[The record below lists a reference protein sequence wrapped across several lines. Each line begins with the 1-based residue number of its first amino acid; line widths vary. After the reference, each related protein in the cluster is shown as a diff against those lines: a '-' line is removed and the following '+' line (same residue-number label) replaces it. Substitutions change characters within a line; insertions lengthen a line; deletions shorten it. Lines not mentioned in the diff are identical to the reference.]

1 MSVRV
6 LMGLKAALKSPDGI
20 LAEGVGSS
28 GCVTAVG
35 SASVMHL
42 LTAQASR
49 LLVELHETVGP
60 RCRARTTLG
69 VFHDC
74 WCVSGSDQLIRE
86 AAADSYG
93 WAAG

>member
-6 LMGLKAALKSPDGI
+6 LMELKAELKSPDGI

-49 LLVELHETVGP
+49 LLVELHETVGLDVVQE
-60 RCRARTTLG
+60 RLWVSSTVAG
-69 VFHDC
+69 VYQE
-74 WCVSGSDQLIRE
+74 VIS
-86 AAADSYG
+86 
-93 WAAG
+93 